1 MLTDR
6 KVFHV
11 VQDLGGMKI
20 LLRFA
25 VDACTSPVKDADD
38 DSLRPFLRRKGRKA
52 PTRPRG
58 KNSYVLPAQGVFI
71 TRTTPRKLVP
81 QASLVEIKACAS
93 HRAVN
98 WVELY
103 PRLYLSQTA
112 FLYIAKHHR
121 GNFNPPEKVELGA
134 ENMLPHARHAE
145 QGMVKLKVVLQNI
158 LDAVKKEDH
167 RVGLSLVCKNGQLT
181 LYRRQ
186 EGTGKALG
194 CEITS
199 KFK

>member
-1 MLTDR
+1 
-6 KVFHV
+6 
-11 VQDLGGMKI
+11 MKI

-25 VDACTSPVKDADD
+25 VDACTSPASGADD
-38 DSLRPFLRRKGRKA
+38 DSLRAFSPLGVSRASTPKRS
-52 PTRPRG
+52 RG
-58 KNSYVLPAQGVFI
+58 KKSHALPVQGVFI

-81 QASLVEIKACAS
+81 QASLIEIKACAS

-158 LDAVKKEDH
+158 LHAVKKEDH

-194 CEITS
+194 YEITS